1 MESPLQKKAGEIVSA
16 QKRSPRRPLTQD
28 DLRNIAIDI
37 AKVAIIESSP
47 TQWDNYLS
55 AEEFGERVASEIKIL
70 CDIVDKQR
78 RMKSIN
84 LPSS

>member
-28 DLRNIAIDI
+28 DLRSIAIDI

-47 TQWDNYLS
+47 TRWDNYLS
-55 AEEFGERVASEIKIL
+55 AEEFGERVAAEIKIL

-78 RMKSIN
+78 KMKSLN